1 MNILEIVKHNLK
13 HSKKLSESMLLES
26 VGKIEFGGNPY
37 QITVDVTDSP
47 TKMGVRIKFKP
58 MSEVIR
64 QSKED
69 IASQLQEAIN
79 KQLSDSGLMVDSDKD
94 NLEENEIS
102 FIMSVSHIQNLIQK
116 AFNSNSTQPDPND
129 QEPNSEE
136 PEI

>member
-1 MNILEIVKHNLK
+1 MNISEIVKHNLK
-13 HSKKLSESMLLES
+13 NRTKLVESMLLES

-58 MSEVIR
+58 LSELIR

-69 IASQLQEAIN
+69 IASQLQTNIN
-79 KQLSDSGLMVDSDKD
+79 QSLSSSGLMVDSDKD

-102 FIMSVSHIQNLIQK
+102 FIMSVSHIQNLIEK
-116 AFNSNSTQPDPND
+116 AFNASTPDTNEQEPDPE
-129 QEPNSEE
+129 QEEE
-136 PEI
+136 I